1 MMPSTSEVT
10 RLLQAA
16 ENGDA
21 EVAEELLPLVYEE
34 LRRLAASKMAGE
46 RADHT
51 LQATALVHEAWVKL
65 LGKDGESLSWQG
77 RNHFFSA
84 AAEAMR
90 RILISSARRRHA
102 QKRGGDRQRTTWD
115 ESKFM
120 DELPSDE
127 ILAVD
132 EALEKLESKK
142 PDLAQ
147 LVKLRYFAGLSIAET
162 AEALGVSPS
171 SVDRSWRA
179 ARGWLLREMGDESG
193 GSDQHGEEN

>member
-90 RILISSARRRHA
+90 RILISSARRRHT